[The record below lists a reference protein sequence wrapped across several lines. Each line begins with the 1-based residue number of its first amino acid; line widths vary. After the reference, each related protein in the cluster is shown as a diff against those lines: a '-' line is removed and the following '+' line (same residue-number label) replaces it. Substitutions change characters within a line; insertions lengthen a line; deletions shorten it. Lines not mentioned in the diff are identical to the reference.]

1 MEERCCSNPSPTSLS
16 KPSFQFW
23 KFSCFKWPYLPFL
36 RLAQRRFTSE
46 ELSNLLNILNCLEY
60 VSFEVSIL
68 CIHSKGRLQY
78 YCKKYHHSQSRISLH
93 TSVWSSLDSHSFA
106 CKASGEFA
114 IWAENI
120 QKYAEVHIFKQLL
133 MHSLKLKSCLL
144 PGFEIAKI
152 AKNFVPVRTVT
163 RTITPIF
170 LRKNIGRFF

>member
-23 KFSCFKWPYLPFL
+23 KFSYSKWAYRQYFWDSHTGDLHRKSYLICSIFDLKIALNNWICFFWTLYSFQRPFAVLLQKNLPNFW
-36 RLAQRRFTSE
+36 
-46 ELSNLLNILNCLEY
+46 
-60 VSFEVSIL
+60 SF
-68 CIHSKGRLQY
+68 
-78 YCKKYHHSQSRISLH
+78 
-93 TSVWSSLDSHSFA
+93 LDSHSFA

-152 AKNFVPVRTVT
+152 AKNFVPARTVRTVT
-163 RTITPIF
+163 RAITKFPNRDQLVKEITE
-170 LRKNIGRFF
+170 